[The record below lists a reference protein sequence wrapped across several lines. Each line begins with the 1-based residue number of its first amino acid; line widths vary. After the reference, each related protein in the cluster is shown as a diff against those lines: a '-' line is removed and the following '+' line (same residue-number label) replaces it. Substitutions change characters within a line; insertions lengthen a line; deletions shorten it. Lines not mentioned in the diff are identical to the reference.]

1 MKNEM
6 VFFGLVLW
14 IIGIAIL
21 FANFHE
27 IIKWLGGPENK
38 PAEQPPFIIEERK
51 IQKIRSTH
59 IITSYEAQ
67 IFPLDEIKLAV
78 ATELL
83 KEMLH
88 VGAIKFEYF
97 DLPSG
102 EKRIEAITYV
112 PEKL

>member
-1 MKNEM
+1 MKTE
-6 VFFGLVLW
+6 L
-14 IIGIAIL
+14 IINIIILIIALL
-21 FANFHE
+21 FAV
-27 IIKWLGGPENK
+27 ISWVLVGKIKRNAKK
-38 PAEQPPFIIEERK
+38 PTEQPPFIVEERK
-51 IQKIRSTH
+51 IQKIRSVH

-78 ATELL
+78 ATVLL
-83 KEMLH
+83 KEMLK